1 MVLHVY
7 SILRTQNL
15 LLFSLLLQSTYGSS
29 GDDATNMYRPP
40 NSLTGGALLFT
51 GKGTTAKVAGGGIG
65 GPLGPRPSPSN
76 TCKKQEKLSQEY
88 CVSDE
93 SDYPPF
99 HLFSLSQYLFHWGQS
114 VCLQH
119 FVVGWNCLVWAVYH
133 NIGDSNAI
141 VFFLLGGLC
150 IKHHL
155 PVCSIS
161 IALLGRLLCSL
172 QH

>member
-1 MVLHVY
+1 MKLNHEVSKKNFQTTFCIVVLHVY
-7 SILRTQNL
+7 SILRTQYL

-99 HLFSLSQYLFHWGQS
+99 HLFSLSQYLFH
-114 VCLQH
+114 
-119 FVVGWNCLVWAVYH
+119 
-133 NIGDSNAI
+133 
-141 VFFLLGGLC
+141 
-150 IKHHL
+150 
-155 PVCSIS
+155 
-161 IALLGRLLCSL
+161 
-172 QH
+172 